1 MAEDQ
6 SQQADET
13 AAGTGAGSEG
23 SEPDYKAL
31 YEKAQS
37 DLERAK
43 ANSRKWEDRSKA
55 NADKARAFDASQEKA
70 KTVEERLAALERENA
85 GLRAARDRAALVESV
100 SRATGLE
107 LNDPAVWQGRS
118 TDTDFFPGSF
128 IESEFVFAGAGSKN
142 GKELRVRYRLAEM
155 YGGEPEDWSHVSGVG
170 WVFDPD
176 YNGRIRRA
184 EVHWMENPEAGVHEV
199 YWKRWRDEDQG

>member
-6 SQQADET
+6 SQQAEET
-13 AAGTGAGSEG
+13 AAGTGAGEGG

-31 YEKAQS
+31 WEKSQA

-118 TDTDFFPGSF
+118 TEQAAVGLD
-128 IESEFVFAGAGSKN
+128 GA
-142 GKELRVRYRLAEM
+142 LREVDAVRALAEDVVRLVEADVAVVAQAKKLQVRIA
-155 YGGEPEDWSHVSGVG
+155 GLGNDAVVLRAGRRGVG
-170 WVFDPD
+170 VGAVGHVRVVDVD
-176 YNGRIRRA
+176 VDVVE
-184 EVHWMENPEAGVHEV
+184 EVGAHG
-199 YWKRWRDEDQG
+199 

>member
-13 AAGTGAGSEG
+13 AAGTGAGEGG

-85 GLRAARDRAALVESV
+85 DLRAARDRSALVESV
-100 SRATGLE
+100 ARATGLDTSIVGA
-107 LNDPAVWQGRS
+107 LNGADEDALTEDQISKIKNPA
-118 TDTDFFPGSF
+118 
-128 IESEFVFAGAGSKN
+128 E
-142 GKELRVRYRLAEM
+142 RVRA
-155 YGGEPEDWSHVSGVG
+155 
-170 WVFDPD
+170 
-176 YNGRIRRA
+176 RA
-184 EVHWMENPEAGVHEV
+184 RAIHD
-199 YWKRWRDEDQG
+199 KK

>member
-13 AAGTGAGSEG
+13 AADAGTDGQ
-23 SEPDYKAL
+23 EPDYKAL

-55 NADKARAFDASQEKA
+55 NADKAKAFDASQEKA

-85 GLRAARDRAALVESV
+85 DLRAARDRSALVESV
-100 SRATGLE
+100 AKSTGLAASIVGALNGADEDALTEQANAVKAAMGSGRRYPAVGDQATG
-107 LNDPAVWQGRS
+107 
-118 TDTDFFPGSF
+118 T
-128 IESEFVFAGAGSKN
+128 GAGQALTEEQISKIRN
-142 GKELRVRYRLAEM
+142 PAERVRA
-155 YGGEPEDWSHVSGVG
+155 
-170 WVFDPD
+170 
-176 YNGRIRRA
+176 RA
-184 EVHWMENPEAGVHEV
+184 RAIHD
-199 YWKRWRDEDQG
+199 KK

>member
-13 AAGTGAGSEG
+13 AADAGTDGQ
-23 SEPDYKAL
+23 EPDYKAP

-55 NADKARAFDASQEKA
+55 NADKAKAFDASQEKA

-85 GLRAARDRAALVESV
+85 DLRAARDRSALVESV
-100 SRATGLE
+100 AKSTGLDASIVGALNGADEDALTEQANAVKAAMVSGRRYPAVGDQATG
-107 LNDPAVWQGRS
+107 
-118 TDTDFFPGSF
+118 T
-128 IESEFVFAGAGSKN
+128 GAGQAPTEEQISKIRN
-142 GKELRVRYRLAEM
+142 PAERVRA
-155 YGGEPEDWSHVSGVG
+155 
-170 WVFDPD
+170 
-176 YNGRIRRA
+176 RA
-184 EVHWMENPEAGVHEV
+184 RAIHD
-199 YWKRWRDEDQG
+199 KK

>member
-13 AAGTGAGSEG
+13 AADAGTDGQ
-23 SEPDYKAL
+23 EPDYKAL

-55 NADKARAFDASQEKA
+55 NADKAKAFDASQEKA

-85 GLRAARDRAALVESV
+85 DLRAARDRSALVESV
-100 SRATGLE
+100 AKSTGLDASIVGALNGADEDALTEQANAVKAAMGSGRRYPAVGDQATG
-107 LNDPAVWQGRS
+107 
-118 TDTDFFPGSF
+118 T
-128 IESEFVFAGAGSKN
+128 GAGQALTEEQISKIRN
-142 GKELRVRYRLAEM
+142 PAERVRA
-155 YGGEPEDWSHVSGVG
+155 
-170 WVFDPD
+170 
-176 YNGRIRRA
+176 RA
-184 EVHWMENPEAGVHEV
+184 RAIHD
-199 YWKRWRDEDQG
+199 KK

>member
-13 AAGTGAGSEG
+13 AAGTGAGEGG

-37 DLERAK
+37 DLEKAK

-55 NADKARAFDASQEKA
+55 NADKAKAYDASQEKA

-85 GLRAARDRAALVESV
+85 DLRAARDRSALVESV
-100 SRATGLE
+100 ARATGLDTSIVGA
-107 LNDPAVWQGRS
+107 LNGADEDALTEQANAVKAAMGSGRRYPQVDDRDTGTGSGASLTEDQISKIKNPA
-118 TDTDFFPGSF
+118 
-128 IESEFVFAGAGSKN
+128 E
-142 GKELRVRYRLAEM
+142 RVRA
-155 YGGEPEDWSHVSGVG
+155 
-170 WVFDPD
+170 
-176 YNGRIRRA
+176 RA
-184 EVHWMENPEAGVHEV
+184 RAIHD
-199 YWKRWRDEDQG
+199 KK